1 MHERA
6 FAPNNKIRDAMKT
19 LIFIL
24 LAVGLPLGVVTL
36 SNPAG
41 FTLAGWPAMTALA
54 LGAFGIQWLAFIPA
68 RLFETERFYDLTGSI
83 TYIAVTLAAISA
95 ATAPSGAQWLIAI
108 MIFLWA
114 GRLGSFLFRR
124 IHAAGGDQRFDHIKM
139 SSSRFFVAWTLQ
151 GAWVVMTSC
160 AALTAMLSA
169 EQAAVGAIYVIGAVM
184 WLAGFAIEV
193 IADQQKSRF
202 RADPAN
208 DGRFINVGLWARSR
222 HPNYFGEILL
232 WAGIAVMAIPY
243 LSGTQWVVMLSP
255 LFVYALLT
263 RISGIPT
270 LVRRGLELWG
280 DDPAYQAYVANTP
293 RLLPRL
299 R

>member
-1 MHERA
+1 
-6 FAPNNKIRDAMKT
+6 MKK

-24 LAVGLPLGVVTL
+24 LAVGLPLGVATL
-36 SNPAG
+36 ANPAG
-41 FTLAGWPAMTALA
+41 LTLAGWPAMTALA
-54 LGAFGIQWLAFIPA
+54 LGAFAIQWLAFIPA
-68 RLFETERFYDLTGSI
+68 RLFQTERFYDLTGSI

-108 MIFLWA
+108 MIFIWA

-124 IHAAGGDQRFDHIKM
+124 IHAAGGDQRFDHIKV

-160 AALTAMLSA
+160 AALTAILSA
-169 EQAAVGAIYVIGAVM
+169 ERTAVGVIYVMGAVM
-184 WLAGFAIEV
+184 WVAGFVIEV
-193 IADQQKSRF
+193 MADQQKSRF

-208 DGRFINVGLWARSR
+208 AGRFINVGLWARSR

-243 LSGTQWVVMLSP
+243 LSSTQWVVMLSP

-270 LVRRGLELWG
+270 LARRGQQLWG
-280 DDPAYQAYVANTP
+280 DDPIYQAYVANTP

>member
-1 MHERA
+1 
-6 FAPNNKIRDAMKT
+6 
-19 LIFIL
+19 
-24 LAVGLPLGVVTL
+24 
-36 SNPAG
+36 
-41 FTLAGWPAMTALA
+41 MTALA
-54 LGAFGIQWLAFIPA
+54 LGAFAIQWLAFIPA
-68 RLFETERFYDLTGSI
+68 RLFQTERFYDLTGSI

-108 MIFLWA
+108 MIFIWA

-124 IHAAGGDQRFDHIKM
+124 IHAAGGDQRFDHIKV

-160 AALTAMLSA
+160 AALTAILSA
-169 EQAAVGAIYVIGAVM
+169 EQTAVGVIYVMGAVM
-184 WLAGFAIEV
+184 WVAGFVIEV

-208 DGRFINVGLWARSR
+208 AGRFINVGLWARSR

-263 RISGIPT
+263 RMSGIPT
-270 LVRRGLELWG
+270 LVRRGEELWG
-280 DDPAYQAYVANTP
+280 DDPAYQTYVANTP

>member
-1 MHERA
+1 
-6 FAPNNKIRDAMKT
+6 MKK
-19 LIFIL
+19 LIFTL
-24 LAVGLPLGVVTL
+24 LAVGLPLGVATL
-36 SNPAG
+36 ANPTG
-41 FTLAGWPAMTALA
+41 LILAGWPAMTALA
-54 LGAFGIQWLAFIPA
+54 LGAFAIQWLAFIPA
-68 RLFETERFYDLTGSI
+68 RLFQTERFYDLTGSI
-83 TYIAVTLAAISA
+83 TYLAVTLAAISA

-108 MIFLWA
+108 MIFIWA

-124 IHAAGGDQRFDHIKM
+124 IHAAGGDQRFDHIKV

-160 AALTAMLSA
+160 AALTAILSA
-169 EQAAVGAIYVIGAVM
+169 EQTAVGVIYVMGAVM
-184 WLAGFAIEV
+184 WVAGFVIEV

-208 DGRFINVGLWARSR
+208 AGRFINVGLWARSR

-232 WAGIAVMAIPY
+232 WAGVAVMAIPY

-270 LVRRGLELWG
+270 LARRGQQLWG
-280 DDPAYQAYVANTP
+280 DDPTYQAYVANTP

>member
-1 MHERA
+1 
-6 FAPNNKIRDAMKT
+6 MKK

-24 LAVGLPLGVVTL
+24 LAVGLPLGVATL
-36 SNPAG
+36 ANPTG
-41 FTLAGWPAMTALA
+41 LTLAGWPAMTALA
-54 LGAFGIQWLAFIPA
+54 LGAFAIQWLAFIPA
-68 RLFETERFYDLTGSI
+68 RLFQTERFYDLTGSI
-83 TYIAVTLAAISA
+83 TYLAVTLAAISA

-108 MIFLWA
+108 MIFIWA

-124 IHAAGGDQRFDHIKM
+124 IHAAGGDQRFDHIKV

-160 AALTAMLSA
+160 AALTAILSA
-169 EQAAVGAIYVIGAVM
+169 EQTAVGVIYVMGAVM
-184 WLAGFAIEV
+184 WVAGFVIEV

-208 DGRFINVGLWARSR
+208 AGRFINVGLWARSR

-232 WAGIAVMAIPY
+232 WAGVAVMAIPY

-270 LVRRGLELWG
+270 LARRGQQLWG
-280 DDPAYQAYVANTP
+280 DDPTYQAYVANTP

>member
-1 MHERA
+1 
-6 FAPNNKIRDAMKT
+6 MKK

-24 LAVGLPLGVVTL
+24 LAVGLPLGVATL
-36 SNPAG
+36 ANPTG
-41 FTLAGWPAMTALA
+41 LTLAGWPAMTALA
-54 LGAFGIQWLAFIPA
+54 LGAFGIQWLAFTPA
-68 RLFETERFYDLTGSI
+68 RLFKTERFYDLTGSI

-124 IHAAGGDQRFDHIKM
+124 IHAAGGDQRFDHIKV

-160 AALTAMLSA
+160 AALTAILSG
-169 EQAAVGAIYVIGAVM
+169 EQTAVGAIYVIGAVM

-208 DGRFINVGLWARSR
+208 AGRFINVGLWARSR

-270 LVRRGLELWG
+270 LVRRGQELWG
-280 DDPAYQAYVANTP
+280 DEPAYQTYLANTP

>member
-1 MHERA
+1 
-6 FAPNNKIRDAMKT
+6 MKKV
-19 LIFIL
+19 IFIL
-24 LAVGLPLGVVTL
+24 LAVGLPLGVATL
-36 SNPAG
+36 ANPAG
-41 FTLAGWPAMTALA
+41 LTLAGWPTMTAVA
-54 LGAFGIQWLAFIPA
+54 LGAFGIQWLAFVPA
-68 RLFETERFYDLTGSI
+68 RIFQTERFYDLTGSI
-83 TYIAVTLAAISA
+83 TYIAVTFAAISA

-124 IHAAGGDQRFDHIKM
+124 IHAAGGDQRFDHIKV

-160 AALTAMLSA
+160 AALTAILSA
-169 EQAAVGAIYVIGAVM
+169 EQAAVGAVYVIGAAM
-184 WLAGFAIEV
+184 WATGFAIEV

-202 RADPAN
+202 RSDPAN
-208 DGRFINVGLWARSR
+208 AGRFINTGLWARSR

-255 LFVYALLT
+255 FFVYALLT
-263 RISGIPT
+263 RVSGIPT
-270 LVRRGLELWG
+270 LVKRGQQLWG
-280 DDPAYQAYVANTP
+280 SDPAYQAYVNSTPLLVP
-293 RLLPRL
+293 RLL
-299 R
+299 

>member
-1 MHERA
+1 
-6 FAPNNKIRDAMKT
+6 MKK

-24 LAVGLPLGVVTL
+24 LAVGLPLGVATL
-36 SNPAG
+36 ANPAG
-41 FTLAGWPAMTALA
+41 LTLAGWPAMTVLA

-83 TYIAVTLAAISA
+83 TYIAVTLSAISVV
-95 ATAPSGAQWLIAI
+95 TAPSGAQWLIAI

-124 IHAAGGDQRFDHIKM
+124 IHAAGGDQRFDHIKV

-160 AALTAMLSA
+160 AALTAILSA
-169 EQAAVGAIYVIGAVM
+169 EPTAVGAIYVIGAVM
-184 WLAGFAIEV
+184 WVAGFVVEV

-208 DGRFINVGLWARSR
+208 AGRFINVGLWARSR

-270 LVRRGLELWG
+270 LVRRGQELWG
-280 DDPAYQAYVANTP
+280 DDPACQAYVANTP

>member
-1 MHERA
+1 
-6 FAPNNKIRDAMKT
+6 MKK

-24 LAVGLPLGVVTL
+24 LAVGLPLGVATL
-36 SNPAG
+36 ANPAG
-41 FTLAGWPAMTALA
+41 LTLVGWPAMTALA

-68 RLFETERFYDLTGSI
+68 RIFQTERLYDLTGSI

-108 MIFLWA
+108 MIFTWA
-114 GRLGSFLFRR
+114 GRLGTFLFRR
-124 IHAAGGDQRFDHIKM
+124 IHSAGGDQRFDHIKV

-160 AALTAMLSA
+160 AALTAILSA
-169 EQAAVGAIYVIGAVM
+169 EQATVGAIFVIGAVM
-184 WLAGFAIEV
+184 WVAGFTIEV

-208 DGRFINVGLWARSR
+208 AGRFINVGLWNRSR

-232 WAGIAVMAIPY
+232 WAGIAVMAVPY
-243 LSGTQWVVMLSP
+243 LSRAQWVVMLSP

-270 LVRRGLELWG
+270 LVRRGQELWG
-280 DDPAYQAYVANTP
+280 DDPAYQAHVANTR

>member
-1 MHERA
+1 
-6 FAPNNKIRDAMKT
+6 MKK

-24 LAVGLPLGVVTL
+24 LAVGLPLGGATL
-36 SNPAG
+36 ANPAG
-41 FTLAGWPAMTALA
+41 LTLAGWPAMTALA
-54 LGAFGIQWLAFIPA
+54 LGAFAIQWLAFIPA
-68 RLFETERFYDLTGSI
+68 RLFQTERFYDLTGSI

-108 MIFLWA
+108 MIFIWA

-124 IHAAGGDQRFDHIKM
+124 IHAAGGDQRFDHIKV

-160 AALTAMLSA
+160 AALTAILSA
-169 EQAAVGAIYVIGAVM
+169 DQTAVGVIYVIGAVM
-184 WLAGFAIEV
+184 WVAGFAIEV
-193 IADQQKSRF
+193 MADQQKSRF

-243 LSGTQWVVMLSP
+243 LSSTQWVVMLSP

-270 LVRRGLELWG
+270 LARRGQQLWG
-280 DDPAYQAYVANTP
+280 DDPIYQAYVANTP

>member
-1 MHERA
+1 MK
-6 FAPNNKIRDAMKT
+6 KI
-19 LIFIL
+19 IFIL
-24 LAVGLPLGVVTL
+24 LAAGLPLGIATL
-36 SNPAG
+36 ANPDG
-41 FTLAGWPAMTALA
+41 LRLAGWPTMSVLA

-68 RLFETERFYDLTGSI
+68 RVLQSERFYDLTGSI
-83 TYIAVTLAAISA
+83 TYIAVTLVAISV
-95 ATAPSGAQWLIAI
+95 ATTPSGAQWLIAI

-124 IHAAGGDQRFDHIKM
+124 IHAAGGDQRFDHIKV

-160 AALTAMLSA
+160 AALTAILSA
-169 EQAAVGAIYVIGAVM
+169 EQPPVGAIYVIGAVM
-184 WLAGFAIEV
+184 WTTGFAIEV
-193 IADQQKSRF
+193 IADRQKSRF
-202 RADPAN
+202 REDPGN
-208 DGRFINVGLWARSR
+208 EDQFISAGLWARSR

-263 RISGIPT
+263 RLSGIPT
-270 LVRRGLELWG
+270 LARRGQELWG

-293 RLLPRL
+293 RLVPRL
-299 R
+299 RQTTQPAIEN

>member
-1 MHERA
+1 
-6 FAPNNKIRDAMKT
+6 MKK

-24 LAVGLPLGVVTL
+24 LAVGLPLGVATL
-36 SNPAG
+36 ANPAG
-41 FTLAGWPAMTALA
+41 LTLAGWPVMTTLA
-54 LGAFGIQWLAFIPA
+54 LGAFAIQWLAFIPA
-68 RLFETERFYDLTGSI
+68 RLFQTERFYDLTGSI

-108 MIFLWA
+108 TIFIWA

-124 IHAAGGDQRFDHIKM
+124 IHAAGGDQRFDHIKV

-160 AALTAMLSA
+160 AALTAILSP
-169 EQAAVGAIYVIGAVM
+169 EQTAVGVIYVMGAVM
-184 WLAGFAIEV
+184 WVAGFVIEV
-193 IADQQKSRF
+193 MADQQKSRF

-208 DGRFINVGLWARSR
+208 AGRFINVGLWARSR

-243 LSGTQWVVMLSP
+243 LSSTQWVVMLSP

-270 LVRRGLELWG
+270 LARRGQQLWG
-280 DDPAYQAYVANTP
+280 DDPIYQAYVANTP

>member
-1 MHERA
+1 
-6 FAPNNKIRDAMKT
+6 MKK

-24 LAVGLPLGVVTL
+24 LAVGLPLGVATL
-36 SNPAG
+36 ANPAG
-41 FTLAGWPAMTALA
+41 LTLAGWPAMTALA
-54 LGAFGIQWLAFIPA
+54 LGAFAIQWLAFIPA
-68 RLFETERFYDLTGSI
+68 RLFQTERFYDLTGSI

-108 MIFLWA
+108 MIFIWA

-124 IHAAGGDQRFDHIKM
+124 IHAAGGDQRFDHIKV

-160 AALTAMLSA
+160 AALTAILSA
-169 EQAAVGAIYVIGAVM
+169 EQTAVGVIYVMGAVM
-184 WLAGFAIEV
+184 WVAGFVIEV
-193 IADQQKSRF
+193 MADQQKSRF

-208 DGRFINVGLWARSR
+208 AGRFINVGLWARSR

-232 WAGIAVMAIPY
+232 WAGVAVMAIPY

-270 LVRRGLELWG
+270 LARRGQQLWG
-280 DDPAYQAYVANTP
+280 EDPTYQAYVANTP

>member
-1 MHERA
+1 
-6 FAPNNKIRDAMKT
+6 MKK

-24 LAVGLPLGVVTL
+24 LAVGLPLGVATL
-36 SNPAG
+36 ANPAG
-41 FTLAGWPAMTALA
+41 LTLAGWPAMTGLA
-54 LGAFGIQWLAFIPA
+54 LGAFAIQWLAFIPA
-68 RLFETERFYDLTGSI
+68 RLFQTERFYDLTGSI

-108 MIFLWA
+108 MIFIWA

-124 IHAAGGDQRFDHIKM
+124 IHAAGGDQRFDHIKV

-160 AALTAMLSA
+160 AALTAILSA
-169 EQAAVGAIYVIGAVM
+169 EQTAVGVIYVMGAVM
-184 WLAGFAIEV
+184 WVAGFVIEV
-193 IADQQKSRF
+193 MADQQKSRF

-208 DGRFINVGLWARSR
+208 AGRFINVGLWARSR

-270 LVRRGLELWG
+270 LARRGQQLWG
-280 DDPAYQAYVANTP
+280 DDPTYQAYVANTP

>member
-1 MHERA
+1 MK
-6 FAPNNKIRDAMKT
+6 KI
-19 LIFIL
+19 IFIL
-24 LAVGLPLGVVTL
+24 LAVGLPLGVATL
-36 SNPAG
+36 ANPDG
-41 FTLAGWPAMTALA
+41 LRLAGWPTMSVLA
-54 LGAFGIQWLAFIPA
+54 LGAFGIQRLAFIPA
-68 RLFETERFYDLTGSI
+68 RALRSERFYDLTGSI
-83 TYIAVTLAAISA
+83 TYIAVTLVAISV
-95 ATAPSGAQWLIAI
+95 ATTPSGVQWLIAI

-124 IHAAGGDQRFDHIKM
+124 IHAAGGDQRFDRIKV

-160 AALTAMLSA
+160 AALTAILSA
-169 EQAAVGAIYVIGAVM
+169 EQPPVGAIYVIGAVM
-184 WLAGFAIEV
+184 WTTGFAIEV
-193 IADQQKSRF
+193 IADRQKSRF
-202 RADPAN
+202 REDPGN
-208 DGRFINVGLWARSR
+208 EDQFINAGLWARSR

-263 RISGIPT
+263 RLSGIPT
-270 LVRRGLELWG
+270 LARRGQELWG
-280 DDPAYQAYVANTP
+280 DDPSYQAYLANTP

-299 R
+299 F

>member
-1 MHERA
+1 
-6 FAPNNKIRDAMKT
+6 MKK

-24 LAVGLPLGVVTL
+24 LAVGLPLGIATL
-36 SNPAG
+36 ANPTG
-41 FTLAGWPAMTALA
+41 LTLAGWPAITALA
-54 LGAFGIQWLAFIPA
+54 LGVFVIQWLAFIPA
-68 RLFETERFYDLTGSI
+68 RLFKTERFYDLTGSI
-83 TYIAVTLAAISA
+83 TYIAVILAAISA

-114 GRLGSFLFRR
+114 GRLGIFLFRR
-124 IHAAGGDQRFDHIKM
+124 IHAAGGDQRFDHIKV

-160 AALTAMLSA
+160 AALTAILSVG
-169 EQAAVGAIYVIGAVM
+169 QTAVGAIYVIGAVM

-208 DGRFINVGLWARSR
+208 TGRFINVGLWAHSR

-243 LSGTQWVVMLSP
+243 LSGTQWMVMLSP

-270 LVRRGLELWG
+270 LVRRGEELWG
-280 DDPAYQAYVANTP
+280 DDPTYQAYVANTP

>member
-1 MHERA
+1 
-6 FAPNNKIRDAMKT
+6 MKK

-24 LAVGLPLGVVTL
+24 LAVGLPLGVATL
-36 SNPAG
+36 ANPTG
-41 FTLAGWPAMTALA
+41 LTLAGWPAMTALA
-54 LGAFGIQWLAFIPA
+54 LGAFGIQWLAFTPA
-68 RLFETERFYDLTGSI
+68 RLFKTERFYDLTGSI

-124 IHAAGGDQRFDHIKM
+124 IHAAGGDQRFDHIKV

-160 AALTAMLSA
+160 AALTAILSG
-169 EQAAVGAIYVIGAVM
+169 EQTAVGAIYVIGAVM

-208 DGRFINVGLWARSR
+208 AGRFINVGLWARSR

-263 RISGIPT
+263 RMSGIPT
-270 LVRRGLELWG
+270 LVRRGEELWG
-280 DDPAYQAYVANTP
+280 DDPAYQTYVANTP

>member
-1 MHERA
+1 
-6 FAPNNKIRDAMKT
+6 MKK
-19 LIFIL
+19 LAFIL
-24 LAVGLPLGVVTL
+24 LAVGLPLALTGL
-36 SNPAG
+36 ANPSGA
-41 FTLAGWPAMTALA
+41 TINGWPAAATLA
-54 LGAFGIQWLAFIPA
+54 LSAFVIQWLAFMPA
-68 RLFETERFYDLTGSI
+68 RLFQTERFYDLTGSA
-83 TYIAVTLAAISA
+83 TYIVVTLGAVVAASQP
-95 ATAPSGAQWLIAI
+95 TGAQWLIAL
-108 MIFLWA
+108 MIFIWA
-114 GRLGSFLFRR
+114 ARLGSFLFRR
-124 IHAAGGDQRFDHIKM
+124 IHAAGGDQRFDQIKV

-151 GAWVVMTSC
+151 GTWVVMTSC
-160 AALTAMLSA
+160 AAVTAILSP
-169 EQAAVGAIYVIGAVM
+169 EQPPLGPVYIVGVVM
-184 WLAGFAIEV
+184 WATGFTVEV
-193 IADQQKSRF
+193 IADRQKSRF
-202 RADPAN
+202 REDPAN

-222 HPNYFGEILL
+222 HPNYFGEVLL

-270 LVRRGLELWG
+270 LVKRGQELWG

>member
-1 MHERA
+1 
-6 FAPNNKIRDAMKT
+6 MKK

-24 LAVGLPLGVVTL
+24 LAVGLPLGVATL
-36 SNPAG
+36 ANPAG
-41 FTLAGWPAMTALA
+41 LTLAGWPAMTALA
-54 LGAFGIQWLAFIPA
+54 LGAFAIQWLAFIPA
-68 RLFETERFYDLTGSI
+68 RLFQTERFYDLTGSI

-108 MIFLWA
+108 MIFIWA

-124 IHAAGGDQRFDHIKM
+124 IHAAGGDQRFDHIKV

-160 AALTAMLSA
+160 AAMTAILSA
-169 EQAAVGAIYVIGAVM
+169 EQTAVGVIYVMGAVM
-184 WLAGFAIEV
+184 WVAGFVIEV
-193 IADQQKSRF
+193 MADQQKSRF

-208 DGRFINVGLWARSR
+208 AGRFINVGLWARSR

-270 LVRRGLELWG
+270 LARRGQQLWG
-280 DDPAYQAYVANTP
+280 DDPTYQAYVANTP

>member
-1 MHERA
+1 
-6 FAPNNKIRDAMKT
+6 MKK

-24 LAVGLPLGVVTL
+24 LAVGLPLGV
-36 SNPAG
+36 A
-41 FTLAGWPAMTALA
+41 TLANPVGLTLVGWPAMTALA
-54 LGAFGIQWLAFIPA
+54 LGAFAIQWLAFIPA
-68 RLFETERFYDLTGSI
+68 RLFQTERFYDLTGSI
-83 TYIAVTLAAISA
+83 TYIAVTLAAIKA

-108 MIFLWA
+108 MIFIWA

-124 IHAAGGDQRFDHIKM
+124 IHAAGGDQRFDHIKV

-160 AALTAMLSA
+160 AALTAILSA
-169 EQAAVGAIYVIGAVM
+169 EQTAVGVIYVMGAVM
-184 WLAGFAIEV
+184 WVAGFVIEV
-193 IADQQKSRF
+193 MADQQKSRF
-202 RADPAN
+202 RADLAN
-208 DGRFINVGLWARSR
+208 AGLFINVGLWARSR

-255 LFVYALLT
+255 IFVYALLT

-270 LVRRGLELWG
+270 LARRGQQLWG
-280 DDPAYQAYVANTP
+280 DDPTYQAYVANTP

>member
-1 MHERA
+1 
-6 FAPNNKIRDAMKT
+6 MKK

-24 LAVGLPLGVVTL
+24 LAVGLPLGVATL
-36 SNPAG
+36 ANPAG
-41 FTLAGWPAMTALA
+41 LTLAGWPTMTAVA
-54 LGAFGIQWLAFIPA
+54 LGAFGIQWLAFVPA
-68 RLFETERFYDLTGSI
+68 RIFQTERFYDLTGSI

-95 ATAPSGAQWLIAI
+95 AIAPSDAQWLIAI

-124 IHAAGGDQRFDHIKM
+124 IHAAGGDQRFDHIKV

-160 AALTAMLSA
+160 AALTAILSA
-169 EQAAVGAIYVIGAVM
+169 EQTAVGAVYVIGAAM
-184 WLAGFAIEV
+184 WAAGFAIEV

-202 RADPAN
+202 RSDPAN
-208 DGRFINVGLWARSR
+208 AGRFINTGLWARSR

-270 LVRRGLELWG
+270 LVRRGQELWG
-280 DDPAYQAYVANTP
+280 DDPDYQAYLENTS

-299 R
+299 F